1 MTRELRLSF
10 SFGLR
15 SCSEY
20 FCSWSM
26 FFQFNMSAEVHWVR
40 QFDSSFITWLVWLET
55 NLPVTKVEFLLFIAS
70 PAMIK

>member
-10 SFGLR
+10 SVGLR

-40 QFDSSFITWLVWLET
+40 QFDSSFITWLET
-55 NLPVTKVEFLLFIAS
+55 NLTVTKVEFLLFIAS